1 MANLQAR
8 SQSAARK
15 RRCRCRPGALY
26 SLGTMKIL
34 LVEDTDDSR
43 VLFRSMLEKLGH
55 DVIEATNGREA
66 VQVAVEQS
74 PDLVLMDLSMPEVD
88 GFQATGALRAIRSFV
103 QMPIIVF
110 SAYSAN
116 QYREKALAAGC
127 DLYLQK
133 PVDLDELSTALKK
146 FARAA

>member
-1 MANLQAR
+1 MGGLER
-8 SQSAARK
+8 
-15 RRCRCRPGALY
+15 Y
-26 SLGTMKIL
+26 SHIGMKVL

-43 VLFRSMLEKLGH
+43 ILFRTMLEKLGH

-66 VQVAVEQS
+66 VQIAVEQC

-116 QYREKALAAGC
+116 QYRDKALAVGC
-127 DLYLQK
+127 DDYLQK
-133 PVDLDELSTALKK
+133 PLDLDELSSALKK
-146 FARAA
+146 FVRVA